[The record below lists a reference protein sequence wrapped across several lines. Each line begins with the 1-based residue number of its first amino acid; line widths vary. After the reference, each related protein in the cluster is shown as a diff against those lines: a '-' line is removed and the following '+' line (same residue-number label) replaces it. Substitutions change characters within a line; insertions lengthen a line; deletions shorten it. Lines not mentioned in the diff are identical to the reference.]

1 MYTFRGA
8 LGSVNFHRMR
18 KEAIQLLHI
27 QEKHLADMHKE
38 LRYQVKTHA
47 VSDMPRKRKNPAI
60 FPHFLF
66 FIFIFFIKKNA
77 IWK

>member
-27 QEKHLADMHKE
+27 QEKHLIDIVINTQSYLSK
-38 LRYQVKTHA
+38 V
-47 VSDMPRKRKNPAI
+47 D
-60 FPHFLF
+60 
-66 FIFIFFIKKNA
+66 
-77 IWK
+77 